1 MKRREFFAL
10 AGATMLLPKTA
21 LAQNVPEMLVYDEGL
36 VAEHLAKGETVFV
49 DFYADWC
56 GTCRAQDRVIN
67 KLRAANPSYDKAMTF
82 IKLDWDLF
90 GDGDLSKSLNIPRRS
105 TLVVL
110 KGDKEIGRV
119 VAGTS
124 KAQIKELLDAGMAA
138 AAS

>member
-1 MKRREFFAL
+1 MKRRDFIAL
-10 AGATMLLPKTA
+10 AGVSTLLPRMV
-21 LAQNVPEMLVYDEGL
+21 LAVGVPEMLVYDEGL
-36 VAEHLAKGETVFV
+36 VAKHLAKGETVFV

-110 KGDKEIGRV
+110 KGDREIGRV

-124 KAQIKELLDAGMAA
+124 KAQIKELLDAGMTA